1 MGVRYRRNMCEC
13 LGGRPGP
20 WGGMPRMLCAPA
32 GDLARGGLI
41 VESESFAGRERGCD
55 KSEKTQCYGVVWAR
69 PHSLRSGAELK
80 NARHDAPRTEAWIA
94 PRTLGRYRTPLA
106 SPRPRLPTGSEPPRG
121 RAAGPEPPDRPP
133 RLPASSGTYQRSAPR
148 IRHAHRLAHA
158 YPGTLHPCLGTFQPD
173 PKSIATEG
181 RPPWRALDAPWR
193 S

>member
-1 MGVRYRRNMCEC
+1 MWSLNLLR
-13 LGGRPGP
+13 
-20 WGGMPRMLCAPA
+20 
-32 GDLARGGLI
+32 
-41 VESESFAGRERGCD
+41 VESVAATKR
-55 KSEKTQCYGVVWAR
+55 EKTQCYGVVWAR
-69 PHSLRSGAELK
+69 PHSLSSGAEL
-80 NARHDAPRTEAWIA
+80 NAVRTEAWIA
-94 PRTLGRYRTPLA
+94 PRDALGRYRTPLA

-148 IRHAHRLAHA
+148 IRHANRLAHA

>member
-32 GDLARGGLI
+32 GDLARWLDMWSLNFLR
-41 VESESFAGRERGCD
+41 VESVAATKVKRHS
-55 KSEKTQCYGVVWAR
+55 VMVWCG
-69 PHSLRSGAELK
+69 PG
-80 NARHDAPRTEAWIA
+80 
-94 PRTLGRYRTPLA
+94 RTPR
-106 SPRPRLPTGSEPPRG
+106 SVRGPRRLNRAPGSVPGSRSARSADIAHPLPPRG
-121 RAAGPEPPDRPP
+121 RGSRPARSLRAGARPARSRQTDRPGSPPARVRTSVP
-133 RLPASSGTYQRSAPR
+133 RRGFAMRTGSHTPTLEPCTPA
-148 IRHAHRLAHA
+148 
-158 YPGTLHPCLGTFQPD
+158 CGTFQPD